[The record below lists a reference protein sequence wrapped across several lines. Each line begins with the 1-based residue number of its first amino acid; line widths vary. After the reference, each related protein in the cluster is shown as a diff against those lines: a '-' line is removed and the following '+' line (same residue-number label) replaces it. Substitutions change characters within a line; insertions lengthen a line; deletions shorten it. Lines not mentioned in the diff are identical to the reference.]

1 MQILDFM
8 VCLLVPGNHAN
19 SRVFRNIFFASPLKS
34 GTSAL
39 EKERVFCY
47 DEDIKGVIK
56 MSTLRTVFHIDV
68 NSAYLSW
75 EAVYRLQM
83 GETLDLRTIPSAV
96 GGDVTKRR
104 GIILAKSIP
113 AKAYNI
119 QTGESVGA
127 ALMKCPNLVLVRPTY
142 GLYIRCHR
150 AMLELLKAYSP
161 RVQVFSI
168 DECFLEMTDLR
179 YSEKSALE
187 IAHDIRNR
195 IREELGFTVNIGIS
209 VNKLLAKVASDF
221 KKPDRVHTL
230 YPEEIEEKM
239 WPLPVGDLFMVGRA
253 TKEKLERMGIM
264 TIGDLARFNRDLLKI
279 RFKKH
284 GDVIWH
290 YANGLDSAGMLET
303 ASDGVK
309 GIGNST
315 TIPFDVED
323 PKIARLY
330 LLSLSEMVG
339 MRLRDREL
347 TYGLVSVS
355 IRHSDFEHFSHQKK
369 LIYRSDSTDDLYR
382 EICGLFDA
390 LWTGVP
396 LRHLGVRVSDL
407 SPKTETQLSFFDHP
421 KVLARSTL
429 DRTIDQ
435 LRLKYGN
442 TVIQRCS
449 FLHTGVQPVMGGVG
463 DDDYPMMKSTL

>member
-1 MQILDFM
+1 
-8 VCLLVPGNHAN
+8 
-19 SRVFRNIFFASPLKS
+19 
-34 GTSAL
+34 
-39 EKERVFCY
+39 
-47 DEDIKGVIK
+47 
-56 MSTLRTVFHIDV
+56 MSTSRIVFHVDV

-75 EAVYRLQM
+75 EAAYRLQM
-83 GETLDLRTIPSAV
+83 GESLDLRTIPSAV

-127 ALMKCPNLVLVRPTY
+127 ALLKCPNLVLVRPTY

-150 AMLELLKAYSP
+150 AMLEILKEYSP

-168 DECFLEMTDLR
+168 DECFLEMTDVRLGGR
-179 YSEKSALE
+179 SPVEV
-187 IAHDIRNR
+187 AHEIRNR
-195 IREELGFTVNIGIS
+195 IRTELGFTVNVGIS

-221 KKPDRVHTL
+221 RKPDQVHTL

-239 WPLPVGDLFMVGRA
+239 WPLPAGDLFMVGRA
-253 TKEKLERMGIM
+253 TKEKLDRMGIH
-264 TIGDLARFNRDLLKI
+264 TIGEIARFDRTLLRI

-284 GDVIWH
+284 GDVIWN
-290 YANGLDSAGMLET
+290 YANGIDSNHMLESE
-303 ASDGVK
+303 SDGVK

-315 TIPFDVED
+315 TIPFDVDD

-339 MRLRDREL
+339 MRLRDKGL

-369 LIYRSDSTDDLYR
+369 LLYRSDSTDDLYR
-382 EICGLFDA
+382 EVCGLFDA

-396 LRHLGVRVSDL
+396 LRHVGIRVSEL
-407 SPKTETQLSFFDHP
+407 STKAAQQLSFFDHP
-421 KVLARSTL
+421 KALARSAL
-429 DRTIDQ
+429 DKTIDN

-442 TVIQRCS
+442 SVIQRGS
-449 FLHTGVQPVMGGVG
+449 FLHTGIQPVMGGVG
-463 DDDYPMMKSTL
+463 DEDYPMMRSAL

>member
-1 MQILDFM
+1 
-8 VCLLVPGNHAN
+8 
-19 SRVFRNIFFASPLKS
+19 
-34 GTSAL
+34 
-39 EKERVFCY
+39 
-47 DEDIKGVIK
+47 
-56 MSTLRTVFHIDV
+56 MSTSRIVFHVDV

-75 EAVYRLQM
+75 EAAYRLQM
-83 GETLDLRTIPSAV
+83 GESLDLRTIPSAV

-127 ALMKCPNLVLVRPTY
+127 ALLKCPNLVLVRPTY

-150 AMLELLKAYSP
+150 AMLEILKEYSP

-168 DECFLEMTDLR
+168 DECFLEMTDVRLGGR
-179 YSEKSALE
+179 SPVEV
-187 IAHDIRNR
+187 AHEIRNR
-195 IREELGFTVNIGIS
+195 IRTELGFTVNVGIS

-221 KKPDRVHTL
+221 RKPDQVHTL

-239 WPLPVGDLFMVGRA
+239 WPLPAGDLFMVGRA
-253 TKEKLERMGIM
+253 TKEKLDRMGIH
-264 TIGDLARFNRDLLKI
+264 TIGEIARFDRTLLRI

-284 GDVIWH
+284 GDVIWN
-290 YANGLDSAGMLET
+290 YANGIDSNHMLESE
-303 ASDGVK
+303 SDGVK

-315 TIPFDVED
+315 TIPFDVDD

-339 MRLRDREL
+339 MRLRDKGL

-369 LIYRSDSTDDLYR
+369 LLYRSDSTDDLYR
-382 EICGLFDA
+382 EVCGLFDA

-396 LRHLGVRVSDL
+396 LRHVGVRVSEL
-407 SPKTETQLSFFDHP
+407 STKAAQQLSFFDHP
-421 KVLARSTL
+421 KALARSAL
-429 DRTIDQ
+429 DKTIDD

-442 TVIQRCS
+442 SVIQRGS
-449 FLHTGVQPVMGGVG
+449 FLHTGIQPVMGGVG
-463 DDDYPMMKSTL
+463 DEDYPMMRSAL

>member
-1 MQILDFM
+1 MS
-8 VCLLVPGNHAN
+8 A
-19 SRVFRNIFFASPLKS
+19 SRI
-34 GTSAL
+34 
-39 EKERVFCY
+39 
-47 DEDIKGVIK
+47 
-56 MSTLRTVFHIDV
+56 VFHVDV

-75 EAVYRLQM
+75 EAAYRLQM
-83 GETLDLRTIPSAV
+83 GESLDLRTIPSAV

-127 ALMKCPNLVLVRPTY
+127 ALLKCPNLVLVRPTY

-150 AMLELLKAYSP
+150 AMLDVLKEYSP

-168 DECFLEMTDLR
+168 DECFLEMTDVRLGGR
-179 YSEKSALE
+179 SPVEV
-187 IAHDIRNR
+187 AHEIRNR
-195 IREELGFTVNIGIS
+195 IRTELGFTVNIGIS

-221 KKPDRVHTL
+221 RKPDQVHTL

-239 WPLPVGDLFMVGRA
+239 WPLPAGDLFMVGRA
-253 TKEKLERMGIM
+253 TKEKLERMGIR
-264 TIGDLARFNRDLLKI
+264 TIGEIARFDRTLLRI

-284 GDVIWH
+284 GDVIWN
-290 YANGLDSAGMLET
+290 YANGIDSNCMLET
-303 ASDGVK
+303 ESDGVK

-339 MRLRDREL
+339 MRLRDKEL

-369 LIYRSDSTDDLYR
+369 LLYRSDSTDDLYR
-382 EICGLFDA
+382 EVCGLFDA
-390 LWTGVP
+390 LWTGTA
-396 LRHLGVRVSDL
+396 LRHVGVRVSDL
-407 SPKTETQLSFFDHP
+407 SPKSAQQLSFFDHP
-421 KVLARSTL
+421 KALARSAL
-429 DRTIDQ
+429 DKTIDD

-442 TVIQRCS
+442 SVIQRGS
-449 FLHTGVQPVMGGVG
+449 FLHTGIQPVMGGVG
-463 DDDYPMMKSTL
+463 DEDYPMMRSAL

>member
-1 MQILDFM
+1 MIQ
-8 VCLLVPGNHAN
+8 
-19 SRVFRNIFFASPLKS
+19 
-34 GTSAL
+34 
-39 EKERVFCY
+39 
-47 DEDIKGVIK
+47 
-56 MSTLRTVFHIDV
+56 MSTSRIVFHIDV

-75 EAVYRLQM
+75 EAAYRLQM
-83 GETLDLRTIPSAV
+83 GDPLDLRTIPSAV

-127 ALMKCPNLVLVRPTY
+127 ALLKCPKLVLVRPTY

-150 AMLELLKAYSP
+150 AMLEMLKEYSP

-179 YSEKSALE
+179 RSGKTALE
-187 IAHDIRNR
+187 IAHEIRGR
-195 IREELGFTVNIGIS
+195 IRDELGFTVNIGIS
-209 VNKLLAKVASDF
+209 VNKLLAKMASDF

-230 YPEEIEEKM
+230 YPEEISEKM

-253 TKEKLERMGIM
+253 TKEKLEKMGIA
-264 TIGDLARFNRDLLKI
+264 TIGDLAKFDINLLRI

-284 GDVIWH
+284 GCVIWN
-290 YANGLDSAGMLET
+290 YANGLDNAGMLET
-303 ASDGVK
+303 AQVGVK

-315 TIPFDVED
+315 TIPFDVD
-323 PKIARLY
+323 DTKIAHLY

-339 MRLRDREL
+339 MRLRDQSL

-369 LIYRSDSTDDLYR
+369 LLYRSDSTDDLYR
-382 EICGLFDA
+382 EICALFDA

-396 LRHLGVRVSDL
+396 LRHLGVRVSAL
-407 SPKTETQLSFFDHP
+407 APKSETQLSFFDHP
-421 KVLARSTL
+421 KILARSAL
-429 DRTIDQ
+429 DHTIDQ

-442 TVIQRCS
+442 TIIQRCT
-449 FLHTGVQPVMGGVG
+449 FLHSGVSPVMGGVG
-463 DDDYPMMKSTL
+463 DDDYPMMKSAL

>member
-1 MQILDFM
+1 VSD
-8 VCLLVPGNHAN
+8 
-19 SRVFRNIFFASPLKS
+19 
-34 GTSAL
+34 
-39 EKERVFCY
+39 ER
-47 DEDIKGVIK
+47 I
-56 MSTLRTVFHIDV
+56 VFHVDV

-83 GETLDLRTIPSAV
+83 GESLDLRTIPSAV

-127 ALMKCPNLVLVRPTY
+127 ALLKCPRLVLVRPTY

-150 AMLELLKAYSP
+150 AMLEILKTYSP

-168 DECFLEMTDLR
+168 DECFLEMTDVRLGGR
-179 YSEKSALE
+179 SALE
-187 IAHDIRNR
+187 VAHEIRNR

-221 KKPDRVHTL
+221 RKPDQVHTL
-230 YPEEIEEKM
+230 YPDEIQEKM

-253 TKEKLERMGIM
+253 TQEKLERMGIR
-264 TIGDLARFNRDLLKI
+264 TIGELARFDQTLLRI

-284 GDVIWH
+284 GHLIWS
-290 YANGLDSAGMLET
+290 YANGIDGAGLLEVE
-303 ASDGVK
+303 ADGVK

-315 TIPFDVED
+315 TIPFDVD
-323 PKIARLY
+323 TPQIAKLY

-339 MRLRDREL
+339 MRLRDKQL
-347 TYGLVSVS
+347 TFGLVSVS
-355 IRHSDFEHFSHQKK
+355 IRHADFEHFSHQKK
-369 LIYRSDSTDDLYR
+369 LLYRSDATDDLYR
-382 EICGLFDA
+382 EACGLFDE

-396 LRHLGVRVSDL
+396 LRHIGVRISGL
-407 SPKTETQLSFFDHP
+407 APKTEQQLSFFDHP
-421 KVLARSTL
+421 KALARSAL
-429 DRTIDQ
+429 DRTIDD

-442 TVIQRCS
+442 NVIQRGS
-449 FLHTGVQPVMGGVG
+449 FLNSGVSPVMGGVG
-463 DDDYPMMKSTL
+463 DEDYPMMRSAL